1 MGLSNYTWKNN
12 YYRCLGRGERY
23 SINGKIKLE
32 RNEVLSWP
40 GESGAVLH
48 LIDCYLKWFHWAEG
62 DQVLRGLPEEP
73 NISPLTTGVGVG
85 GANVADEAAGFY
97 VKLINQWR
105 GNSLSWLTLIATAG
119 NRGPFAPFQPKPD
132 TFVKPWTEGDP
143 FIKRRSVPWHLQH
156 PLKWRCITYFTR
168 WMKRHPSLSR
178 PYETLCS

>member
-1 MGLSNYTWKNN
+1 MWKKWSS
-12 YYRCLGRGERY
+12 C
-23 SINGKIKLE
+23 
-32 RNEVLSWP
+32 WP
-40 GESGAVLH
+40 GESLQQQCSSTFNR
-48 LIDCYLKWFHWAEG
+48 L
-62 DQVLRGLPEEP
+62 LPEMIP
-73 NISPLTTGVGVG
+73 LGRRWWSTPSISPLTTGVGVG
-85 GANVADEAAGFY
+85 GATVADEAAGFY

-105 GNSLSWLTLIATAG
+105 GNSLSWLTLIAKAG
-119 NRGPFAPFQPKPD
+119 NGRPLVPFQPKPD